1 MIQASDFTL
10 ISSNRDLTGHSRES
24 DDIAIHS
31 TKTQKTAWQQCS
43 SWHLNNKGQHS
54 INIYSEHKVLLRWI
68 KTLGV
73 GFKGFRVQ
81 AQFNTVP
88 EGGGHSYGITIT
100 IIVNYNYVNLS
111 VFNTNSKGQRLA
123 HKHHVTW
130 KFPHTDS
137 LGLQLCRLPH
147 AHGHVQIEAC
157 AYMCTQ
163 RHCTRTHVH
172 THAHAYTNAHTRFHA
187 FPDAV
192 QFLCHE
198 WLYIFQLLWN
208 VFRPKMRDLTLHDN
222 NISKVSVLWRW
233 KGVAVDHQD
242 MT

>member
-147 AHGHVQIEAC
+147 AHGHVQTEAC

-172 THAHAYTNAHTRFHA
+172 THAHAYTNAHTRFQTQSSSFVMSDCTFSSFFEMYSVQKCGTSRCTITTSA
-187 FPDAV
+187 RCLCFDA
-192 QFLCHE
+192 E
-198 WLYIFQLLWN
+198 
-208 VFRPKMRDLTLHDN
+208 
-222 NISKVSVLWRW
+222 
-233 KGVAVDHQD
+233 KGWQ
-242 MT
+242 